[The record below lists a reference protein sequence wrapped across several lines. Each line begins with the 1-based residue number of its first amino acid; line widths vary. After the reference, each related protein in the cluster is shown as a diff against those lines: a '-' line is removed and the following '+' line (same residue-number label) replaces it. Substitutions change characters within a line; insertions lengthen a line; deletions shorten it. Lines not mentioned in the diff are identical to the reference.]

1 MSAAADA
8 LRDFM
13 APLLPGWQLQF
24 GRWEDLGRD
33 KRYCVI
39 RPAGGL
45 PVELVREPQ
54 FTTMFIG
61 ADGEGAEPASSA
73 AEGVVEAMRSS
84 SGALVFLQPAE
95 PVYVASDDGRAIFE
109 VAVSAITN

>member
-1 MSAAADA
+1 MSAASDA

-33 KRYCVI
+33 KRYAVI

-45 PVELVREPQ
+45 PVEVIREPQ

-61 ADGEGAEPASSA
+61 ADGEGSGPASDAVDS
-73 AEGVVEAMRSS
+73 VVEAMRAS
-84 SGALVFLQPAE
+84 SGSLVFLQPAE

-109 VAVSAITN
+109 LAVSAITN

>member
-8 LRDFM
+8 LRDFLL
-13 APLLPGWQLQF
+13 PLLPGWQLQF

-33 KRYCVI
+33 KRYAVI

-45 PVELVREPQ
+45 PVELIREPQ
-54 FTTMFIG
+54 FTAMFIG
-61 ADGEGAEPASSA
+61 ADGEGAEPASNA
-73 AEGVVEAMRSS
+73 VEAVVEAMRSS
-84 SGALVFLQPAE
+84 SGSLVFLQPAE

>member
-1 MSAAADA
+1 MTTAADA

-13 APLLPGWQLQF
+13 APLLPGWELQF

-33 KRYCVI
+33 KRYAVI

-45 PVELVREPQ
+45 PVELLREPQ

-61 ADGEGAEPASSA
+61 ADGEGAETASA
-73 AEGVVEAMRSS
+73 AVESVVEAMRAS
-84 SGALVFLQPAE
+84 SGSLVFLQPAE